1 MYRILIFFLFPA
13 LIAGALIPEA
23 SAQPSAAVTDS
34 VTWKLYNDKA
44 WEALLE
50 EADRAIRE
58 DIDFYYL
65 RVRAGVA
72 AWELKKYRKAA
83 EHLGKARQE
92 YAHDDFTNGYLYSS
106 LLLAGRD
113 DEARHLAGIL
123 PEDAVKRL
131 GMKAPGLLNT
141 LSAGTL
147 LTVNREHSRLAEES
161 IAVGSFLNYRSVLRR
176 QWYKNA
182 GADLHLSP
190 GVNLYQNFSHIS
202 IARTQHFTSAPNQ
215 FDALVETTASQFQ
228 WYVQGRTL
236 LGKGWSAFASASL
249 LWGESP
255 YHLLVEFTPG
265 RNGFT
270 ETSFK
275 ISDQL
280 VNAGIACE
288 MRAVRPQMS
297 VTFGKI
303 NGFSQAQA
311 NGQLAIYPLG
321 NLNFYLVT
329 DASLHRDKSTK
340 DTKMVFSQKAALKT
354 GPFWL
359 IGEATRGSI
368 SNFSSGEGLVVYN
381 IPETISG
388 ITGGTLWIP
397 LMNYRMDLSL
407 RYLVTEKKGTTFVYD
422 NTVDYLKN
430 SYRFNDHSMLI
441 TLKWNF

>member
-1 MYRILIFFLFPA
+1 MYRILIFFLFQA
-13 LIAGALIPEA
+13 LIAGALIPGVT
-23 SAQPSAAVTDS
+23 AQPSAAVTDS
-34 VTWKLYNDKA
+34 ITWKLYNDKA
-44 WEALLE
+44 WQALLD
-50 EADRAIRE
+50 EADRAIKE
-58 DIDFYYL
+58 EIDFYYL

-83 EHLGKARQE
+83 EHLRKARQE

-106 LLLAGRD
+106 LLLAGRE

-131 GMKAPGLLNT
+131 GIKSPGLLNT

-147 LTVNREHSRLAEES
+147 LSVNREHSRLTEES
-161 IAVGSFLNYRSVLRR
+161 IAVGSSLNYRSILRR

-228 WYVQGRTL
+228 WYGQGRTL

-265 RNGFT
+265 RYGFT
-270 ETSFK
+270 ETSFR

-280 VNAGIACE
+280 INAGIACE
-288 MRAVRPQMS
+288 MRTIRPQMS
-297 VTFGKI
+297 VTLGNV

-311 NGQLAIYPLG
+311 NGQLAVYPLG

-329 DASLHRDKSTK
+329 DASLHRDESATGTK
-340 DTKMVFSQKAALKT
+340 TVFTQKAALKT

-397 LMNYRMDLSL
+397 LLDYRMELSL